1 MSEELKAKIDSLKK
15 KNLLTDKGKLKTP
28 EDSEIKKRLKKLKEN
43 DLNTLPRGLT
53 IDTTTGIGANI
64 NNIPK
69 RLQKKETTIDKVKM
83 AKGGRVQLRG
93 GGICKRGMNKKAIGR
108 NS

>member
-1 MSEELKAKIDSLKK
+1 MSEELKAKINSLKK
-15 KNLLTDKGKLKTP
+15 KSLLTDKGKIKTP
-28 EDSEIKKRLKKLKEN
+28 EDSEIKKRLEKAKES
-43 DLNTLPRGLT
+43 DLNTSPRGLT
-53 IDTTTGIGANI
+53 ID
-64 NNIPK
+64 IPE